1 VPSYPL
7 EPPRNRSPLS
17 EDLFLPRRRPLAAAA
32 VHGLL
37 ECCLLAP
44 LREAIEL
51 GGPVDG
57 VLLSLHG
64 SFWAD
69 GDDSQW
75 P

>member
-1 VPSYPL
+1 
-7 EPPRNRSPLS
+7 
-17 EDLFLPRRRPLAAAA
+17 